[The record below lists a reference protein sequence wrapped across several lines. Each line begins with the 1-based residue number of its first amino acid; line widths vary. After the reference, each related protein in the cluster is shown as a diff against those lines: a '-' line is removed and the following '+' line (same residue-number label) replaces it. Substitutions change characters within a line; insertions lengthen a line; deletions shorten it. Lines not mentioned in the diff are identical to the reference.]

1 MKKFVLKQDFLDIFP
16 EAQIGV
22 LVCRGIDNHV
32 KDENKYEGWL
42 RECEKLSAEHTANPE
57 FTSNPVVRGWRDA
70 FYKFKT
76 TKGARCSIEA
86 LLKRVAKGNQI
97 GTIIPLVDIYNG
109 ISLKY
114 GVPIGGEDID
124 KFEGDM
130 RLTIA
135 EGGEDFVTYGSE
147 GKSEPPAEGEVIYRD
162 DFGAVCRGWNWREA
176 ERTMLTEDTVNAF
189 MIIEAHNAESA
200 ANINAAL
207 EELKTMIENDLGG
220 TVTKHLASAASPEI
234 VIEE

>member
-1 MKKFVLKQDFLDIFP
+1 MKKFILKQDFLDIFP

-32 KDENKYEGWL
+32 KDEEKYAGWL
-42 RECEKLSAEHTANPE
+42 RECEKISAQFTANPE
-57 FTSNPVVRGWRDA
+57 FTSNPVIRGWRDA
-70 FYKFKT
+70 F
-76 TKGARCSIEA
+76 
-86 LLKRVAKGNQI
+86 
-97 GTIIPLVDIYNG
+97 YNG

-135 EGGEDFVTYGSE
+135 EGGEDFVTYGSG
-147 GKSEPPAEGEVIYRD
+147 GKNEPPSEGEVIYRD
-162 DFGAVCRGWNWREA
+162 DFGAVCRCWNWREA

-200 ANINAAL
+200 ANMDAAL
-207 EELKTMIENDLGG
+207 EELKTMIESELGG
-220 TVTKHLASAASPEI
+220 TVTKHLATAQEPE
-234 VIEE
+234 VIIED